1 LAEVNFQLLHELR
14 LRAAVPSFHDARR
27 LEVLRDPRV
36 EALAISARPEAP
48 ALREAIGK
56 SVAACCELVG
66 ALIGERWRWPDLASL
81 RLRAE

>member
-1 LAEVNFQLLHELR
+1 MNFQLLHELR
-14 LRAAVPSFHDARR
+14 LRGTAPSFHDARR
-27 LEVLRDPRV
+27 LEALGDPRV
-36 EALAISARPEAP
+36 EALVISARPEAP

-56 SVAACCELVG
+56 SSATCRDLVG